1 MPRRPP
7 GRRRDGDTP
16 GRLLRAAE
24 ATAGLLSGGLLVL
37 GLALLVLQFVAP
49 DLVPGTGFSAPA
61 GPGWGRIAA
70 HLAVGAV
77 GEGVVAARC
86 RLPRPVRGA
95 LATAVI
101 AAVLAVLWFC
111 WWS

>member
-1 MPRRPP
+1 VVVRP
-7 GRRRDGDTP
+7 T

-24 ATAGLLSGGLLVL
+24 AAAGLLSGGLLVL

-49 DLVPGTGFSAPA
+49 ALVPGAGFAAPA

-70 HLAVGAV
+70 HLAVGAA
-77 GEGVVAARC
+77 GEGAVAIRG
-86 RLPRPVRGA
+86 RVPRPVRGV
-95 LATAVI
+95 LAAGVML
-101 AAVLAVLWFC
+101 AVLAVLWFA